1 MSVLPLESQLF
12 KMLQD
17 SHKFEA
23 SHELL
28 NETLSNKKQNKAFI
42 WFIVNILIILV
53 NKEFFVV
60 VRWAGLV
67 PPSS

>member
-23 SHELL
+23 SYGLL
-28 NETLSNKKQNKAFI
+28 NETLSNKKPKPLFDLLLT
-42 WFIVNILIILV
+42 F
-53 NKEFFVV
+53 
-60 VRWAGLV
+60 
-67 PPSS
+67 

>member
-28 NETLSNKKQNKAFI
+28 NETLSNKKQNKQAKPLFDLLLT
-42 WFIVNILIILV
+42 F
-53 NKEFFVV
+53 
-60 VRWAGLV
+60 
-67 PPSS
+67 